1 MPFIDLF
8 KNNNTK
14 AQNEALQARVSE
26 LEQKLSDL
34 GYTEYTQ
41 AQVALDKLNN
51 EIASASKKL
60 SETLAQAEDAYNS
73 SFRAGI
79 LYEKAQ
85 NNKEWSR
92 VFQRMG
98 LRNRYSNSPILTLED
113 YYKWEAEDTAV
124 RRERQKKGKNEADN
138 CGSIEQVDL
147 QTPLQK
153 LASEPN
159 VHYLFVTKSDSAFET
174 ILEFAYSIFDKVNRF
189 LPNSMLDP
197 AVYIISSALC
207 TWAELFLKQKKDW
220 SDEIIEML
228 AADYGDRADALKE
241 AMLSAADTVRSLLCN
256 LDMGSAMPE
265 FASVLKKLLM
275 IDDDAIAGAN
285 LYPTVIS
292 FSTSYITNMKHCV

>member
-1 MPFIDLF
+1 M
-8 KNNNTK
+8 
-14 AQNEALQARVSE
+14 
-26 LEQKLSDL
+26 
-34 GYTEYTQ
+34 
-41 AQVALDKLNN
+41 
-51 EIASASKKL
+51 
-60 SETLAQAEDAYNS
+60 
-73 SFRAGI
+73 
-79 LYEKAQ
+79 
-85 NNKEWSR
+85 
-92 VFQRMG
+92 
-98 LRNRYSNSPILTLED
+98 
-113 YYKWEAEDTAV
+113 
-124 RRERQKKGKNEADN
+124 
-138 CGSIEQVDL
+138 

-285 LYPTVIS
+285 LYTTVIS